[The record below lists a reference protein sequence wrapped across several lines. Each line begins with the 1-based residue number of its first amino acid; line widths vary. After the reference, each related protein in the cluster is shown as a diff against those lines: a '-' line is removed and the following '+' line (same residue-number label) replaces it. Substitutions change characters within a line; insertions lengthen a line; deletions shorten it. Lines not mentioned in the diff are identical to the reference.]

1 MNPEIKIRKSI
12 HHWTLFFIVALVFSG
27 VTAFALETE
36 LEWMNRILEDN
47 HSSLSF
53 WINHVHNALRETNR
67 QYPFLAYGYDW
78 LAFAHLAIAVVFF
91 GVLKD
96 PLKNKW
102 VVQSGR
108 IVCCM
113 IFPLAF
119 IAGFARGIPFYWQ
132 LIDCSFG
139 VLGLIPLTIVYHKIE
154 KLETIVRPAD
164 PF

>member
-108 IVCCM
+108 IDCCM

>member
-1 MNPEIKIRKSI
+1 MNSENEIRKSI
-12 HHWTLFFIVALVFSG
+12 RNWVMLFIIALVLSG

-36 LEWMNRILEDN
+36 LGWLYHLSNKTD
-47 HSSLSF
+47 SSLSV
-53 WINHVHNALRETNR
+53 WINKVYIALKDINR

-78 LAFAHLAIAVVFF
+78 LAFAHLVIAVAFI

-102 VVQSGR
+102 VIQFGR
-108 IVCCM
+108 IDCCM

-119 IAGFARGIPFYWQ
+119 IAGYARGIPFYWQ

-139 VLGLIPLTIVYHKIE
+139 VIGLIPLSIIYRKIE
-154 KLETIVRPAD
+154 ELETVSHPYN
-164 PF
+164 PV